1 MAQQINLLR
10 PARQTGGMGQRI
22 WLWLSPPLLLG
33 LILPLGL
40 WRWQQEQINQALLA
54 QRQLDGQLQT
64 RRAELQHSN
73 RQPASSA
80 SPDAHRQRA
89 QLLASLQSRAT
100 ALGRQQGFNAPFEL
114 LASLASDGVWLT
126 SVEFGRSEA
135 GIHVIG
141 QAIDPDRAMQH
152 VELLR
157 LRLGALGYQPQ
168 GYEISTPGAAGG
180 TPGATTFR
188 LY

>member
-10 PARQTGGMGQRI
+10 SARQPGGTDQRI
-22 WLWLSPPLLLG
+22 WLWLSLPLLLG

-64 RRAELQHSN
+64 RRAELQHSS
-73 RQPASSA
+73 RQPALAA
-80 SPDAHRQRA
+80 SLDAQRQRA
-89 QLLASLQSRAT
+89 QLLAGLQARAT
-100 ALGRQQGFNAPFEL
+100 ALGRQQGFSAPFEL
-114 LASLASDGVWLT
+114 LSSLVSDGVWLT
-126 SVEFGRSEA
+126 TVEFGRSEA
-135 GIHVIG
+135 GIRVIG
-141 QAIDPDRAMQH
+141 QAIDADRAMRH

-157 LRLGALGYQPQ
+157 LRLGAAGYQPQ